1 MDIRG
6 QWFNELKSHMVI
18 DVHGCMIT
26 GKYHT
31 GVGGAEGEYEL
42 VGRISTP
49 NDNNRTI
56 AFVVA
61 WQNGMQ
67 DTDAVTAWSGEVR
80 EIEGTQYMTT
90 TWLLTRETLPKDDW
104 RSTAVGKDYFTRTP
118 QDAQNAEKFSLLR
131 RPSHPFPPAML

>member
-1 MDIRG
+1 MDIGG
-6 QWFNELKSHMVI
+6 QWFNELGSRMVI
-18 DVHGCMIT
+18 DVHDGMIT
-26 GKYHT
+26 GQYHT
-31 GVGGAEGEYEL
+31 GVGEAAGEYEL
-42 VGRISTP
+42 VGRISMP
-49 NDNNRTI
+49 NNDNRAI

-80 EIEGTQYMTT
+80 EVDEIQYMTT
-90 TWLLTRETLPKDDW
+90 TWLLTRETLPKNDW

-118 QDAQNAEKFSLLR
+118 QDAKDVDKLSLLR